1 MKEKINPYTYAGLL
15 TAVKR
20 QTSNNIDKLFL
31 TIHELF
37 DVSREDLVSA
47 SRLGDIVDLRRIA
60 MYYLNKKMGMTSIM
74 TGKILGRDH
83 ATVLYN
89 VNKVEELYEYDPK
102 FRKIYEDIMSSLN
115 DKVNYKDGTVIGDI
129 VILERAK
136 RK

>member
-1 MKEKINPYTYAGLL
+1 
-15 TAVKR
+15 
-20 QTSNNIDKLFL
+20 
-31 TIHELF
+31 
-37 DVSREDLVSA
+37 
-47 SRLGDIVDLRRIA
+47 
-60 MYYLNKKMGMTSIM
+60 M

>member
-1 MKEKINPYTYAGLL
+1 
-15 TAVKR
+15 
-20 QTSNNIDKLFL
+20 
-31 TIHELF
+31 
-37 DVSREDLVSA
+37 VSA
-47 SRLGDIVDLRRIA
+47 SRLGDIVDLRRVA

-74 TGKILGRDH
+74 TGKLLGRDH

-136 RK
+136 KK

>member
-47 SRLGDIVDLRRIA
+47 SRLGDIYDI
-60 MYYLNKKMGMTSIM
+60 YY
-74 TGKILGRDH
+74 DW
-83 ATVLYN
+83 
-89 VNKVEELYEYDPK
+89 
-102 FRKIYEDIMSSLN
+102 
-115 DKVNYKDGTVIGDI
+115 
-129 VILERAK
+129 
-136 RK
+136 